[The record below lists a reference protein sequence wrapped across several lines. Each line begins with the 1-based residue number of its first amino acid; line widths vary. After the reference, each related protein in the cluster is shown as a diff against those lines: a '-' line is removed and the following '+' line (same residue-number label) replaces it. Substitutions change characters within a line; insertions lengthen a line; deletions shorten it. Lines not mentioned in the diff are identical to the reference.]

1 MAQTTRNEMPGFV
14 DIHCHLLPG
23 IDDGSRS
30 WEESLEMAQQMVDDG
45 TDTVVVTPHQLGNYT
60 STSGQTIRHRTDQL
74 QQWLNANGVALRVLP
89 GADVRIDSDMINRL
103 RSGDC
108 LSLADQRRHV
118 LLELPHELYQPL
130 EPVLEQL
137 DRIGMVG
144 ILSHPERNRGIMRQ
158 PQVIEPL
165 VQAGC
170 LMQVTADSF
179 VGEFGSEPE
188 QLGRHIVENG
198 WCHFL
203 ATDAH
208 GSSKRP
214 PRLRR
219 AFDLAEQLVGRPLA
233 QAMCCDNPRAVAEG
247 RHVDSLPP
255 VHTPGGGGWLQ
266 QAAGFLFGRR
276 AA

>member
-1 MAQTTRNEMPGFV
+1 MSTVAFSNVPSFV

-30 WEESLEMAQQMVDDG
+30 WEDSLAMAQQMVAEG
-45 TDTVVVTPHQLGNYT
+45 IDTVCVTPHQLGNYT
-60 STSGQTIRHRTDQL
+60 STTGQTIRQRTGQL
-74 QQWLNANGVALRVLP
+74 QQWLQTNQVPLNVLP
-89 GADVRIDSDMINRL
+89 GADVRIDADMITRL
-103 RSGDC
+103 QSGDC
-108 LSLADQRRHV
+108 VSLGDRRRHV
-118 LLELPHELYQPL
+118 LLELPHELYLPL

-137 DRIGMVG
+137 ERIGMVG

-165 VQAGC
+165 IRAGC

-179 VGEFGSEPE
+179 VGEFGQEPE
-188 QLGRHIVENG
+188 ALAKHIVGNG

-208 GSSKRP
+208 GSTKRP

-219 AFDLAEQLVGRPLA
+219 AYDLAEQMVGRSMA
-233 QAMCCDNPRAVAEG
+233 NAMCSENPRAVAEG
-247 RHVDSLPP
+247 RNVDALPP
-255 VHTPGGGGWLQ
+255 VVNNTNWMQ
-266 QAAGFLFGRR
+266 RTTSWLFGRKS
-276 AA
+276 A

>member
-1 MAQTTRNEMPGFV
+1 MAPTAPHETPAFV

-30 WEESLEMAQQMVDDG
+30 WEESLAMAQQMVDDG
-45 TDTVVVTPHQLGNYT
+45 TDTVTVTPHQLGNYT
-60 STSGQTIRHRTDQL
+60 ATTGQTIRHRTHQL
-74 QQWLNANGVALRVLP
+74 QQWLNANGVQLQVLP
-89 GADVRIDSDMINRL
+89 GADVRIDSDMIDRL

-108 LSLADQRRHV
+108 LSLADRRRHV

-158 PQVIEPL
+158 PQVIESL
-165 VQAGC
+165 VRAGC

-179 VGEFGSEPE
+179 VGEFGNEPE
-188 QLGRHIVENG
+188 QLGRYIVENG

-208 GSSKRP
+208 GSKKRP

-219 AFDLAEQLVGRPLA
+219 AFELAEQLVGRPLA
-233 QAMCCDNPRAVAEG
+233 EAMCCDNPRAVAEG
-247 RHVDSLPP
+247 RDIDALPA
-255 VHTPGGGGWLQ
+255 VRTNSNSGWLQ

>member
-1 MAQTTRNEMPGFV
+1 MRAKAANVELI

-23 IDDGSRS
+23 IDDGSSS
-30 WEESLEMAQQMVDDG
+30 WEESLEMAQQMVAEG
-45 TDTVVVTPHQLGNYT
+45 IQTVIVTPHQLGNQS
-60 STSGQTIRHRTDQL
+60 STTGALVRHRTDQL
-74 QQWLNANGVALRVLP
+74 RQWLAANQVPLEVLP
-89 GADVRIDSDMINRL
+89 GADVRIDTDMVPRL

-137 DRIGMVG
+137 NRIGMVG

-158 PQVIEPL
+158 PHVVESL

-170 LMQVTADSF
+170 LMQVTADSY
-179 VGEFGSEPE
+179 VGDFGEEPAA
-188 QLGRHIVENG
+188 LARHIVGNG

-203 ATDAH
+203 STDAH
-208 GSSKRP
+208 GSRKRR

-219 AFDLAEQLVGRPLA
+219 AFDLAVEHVGEPLA
-233 QAMCCDNPRAVAEG
+233 VAMCCRHPQAVAQG
-247 RHVDSLPP
+247 RDLGDHPP
-255 VHTPGGGGWLQ
+255 VQVQGKGWLERLRSSWQ
-266 QAAGFLFGRR
+266 SGRV
-276 AA
+276 A

>member
-1 MAQTTRNEMPGFV
+1 MPATTAPPPFV

-30 WEESLEMAQQMVDDG
+30 WEESLEMAQQMVADG
-45 TDTVVVTPHQLGNYT
+45 TDTVVVTPHQLGNHT
-60 STSGQTIRHRTDQL
+60 ATTGQTIRHRTQQL
-74 QQWLNANGVALRVLP
+74 QQWLQTNRVPLRVLP
-89 GADVRIDSDMINRL
+89 GADVRIDSDMIARL
-103 RSGDC
+103 QSGDC

-130 EPVLEQL
+130 EPILEQL
-137 DRIGMVG
+137 ERIGMVG

-165 VQAGC
+165 VRAGC

-179 VGEFGSEPE
+179 VGEFGPEPE
-188 QLGRHIVENG
+188 QLAHYIVDNG

-208 GSSKRP
+208 GSRKRSP
-214 PRLRR
+214 QLGR
-219 AFDLAEQLVGRPLA
+219 AYELAVERVGYPLA
-233 QAMCCDNPRAVAEG
+233 VAMCCDNPLAVAEG
-247 RHVDSLPP
+247 RDLDALPP
-255 VHTPGGGGWLQ
+255 SQPSQTWLQ
-266 QAAGFLFGRR
+266 RASGLFRGRQAG
-276 AA
+276 

>member
-1 MAQTTRNEMPGFV
+1 MADTTRTQTPGFV

-60 STSGQTIRHRTDQL
+60 ATSGQTIRHRTDQL
-74 QQWLNANGVALRVLP
+74 QQWLNANAVPLRVLP
-89 GADVRIDSDMINRL
+89 GADVRIDSDMIDRL

-108 LSLADQRRHV
+108 LSLADHRRHV

-137 DRIGMVG
+137 DRYGMVG

-179 VGEFGSEPE
+179 VGEFGDEPE

-208 GSSKRP
+208 GSNKRA

-219 AFDLAEQLVGRPLA
+219 AFDLAEQLVGLPLA

-247 RHVDSLPP
+247 RDVDVLPAIRP
-255 VHTPGGGGWLQ
+255 HGGGWLQ
-266 QAAGFLFGRR
+266 QAAGFLFGRK